1 MEFGW
6 DEDIVKFRQEVLEFI
21 QEVSSLAEV
30 QELITYKKRDG
41 DEPVHPGVYFLRSLL
56 DDRGWLKMC
65 WPKELGGEGKSYWY
79 QFILSTEMLLAEM
92 PYELNTAEM
101 VAPAINN
108 FGTEE
113 QKAEY
118 VPALWAGDITVA
130 LGYSEPNAGTD
141 LAALQT
147 SAVRDGDEWV
157 INGQKIWTSL
167 AHLYTHVWLA
177 VRTDKKAPKHRG
189 ISMMMVP
196 LDSEGIT
203 VRNIEL
209 SCHNTTNEVFFD
221 DVRVPAGALIGEEN
235 RGWYIAAHSLDHE
248 RVVLGKNSFA
258 LQMAFGQQVEYLRTK
273 RPEQLQKTQCRLG
286 LANLKVDL
294 HIARALTM
302 INASIIADG
311 NTPTMEASMSKVW
324 TSELRYRMA
333 DAGMN
338 QFGRA
343 GGLRSAADPSAPMD
357 GWCEDLY
364 RASPVRR
371 FGGGTNEVQRGIIAQ
386 RGLGL
391 PRQ

>member
-1 MEFGW
+1 MEYGW
-6 DEDIVKFRQEVLEFI
+6 DQDIMEFRQEVRDFI
-21 QEVSSLAEV
+21 QQISSMDEI
-30 QELITYKKRDG
+30 QELIAHEVRES
-41 DEPVHPGVYFLRSLL
+41 EPVHPAVHTLRSLL

-79 QFILSTEMLLAEM
+79 QFILGSELLLAGT
-92 PYELNTAEM
+92 PYELSTAEM
-101 VAPAINN
+101 VAPAIHA

-118 VPALWAGDITVA
+118 VPAIWSGDMTVA
-130 LGYSEPNAGTD
+130 LGYSEPDAGTD
-141 LAALQT
+141 LASLQT

-167 AHLYTHVWLA
+167 AHFATHVWLA

-189 ISMMMVP
+189 ISMMIVP

-203 VRNIEL
+203 VRRIETF
-209 SCHNTTNEVFFD
+209 SHNTTNEVFFD
-221 DVRVPAGALIGEEN
+221 DVRVPASALIGEEN

-248 RVVLGKNSFA
+248 RAFIGKDSFA
-258 LQMAFGQQVEYLRTK
+258 LQMTFDRQVEYLSTK
-273 RPEQLQKTQCRLG
+273 RPKQLQTTQCRLG
-286 LANLKVDL
+286 LANLKIDL
-294 HIARALTM
+294 HIARALTLT
-302 INASIIADG
+302 NASILASG
-311 NTPTMEASMSKVW
+311 GTPTMEASMAKVW

-333 DAGMN
+333 DAGLN

-343 GGLRSAADPSAPMD
+343 GGLRSAAGHSAPMN
-357 GWCEDLY
+357 GECEDLY
-364 RASPVRR
+364 RISPIDR

-391 PRQ
+391 PRH